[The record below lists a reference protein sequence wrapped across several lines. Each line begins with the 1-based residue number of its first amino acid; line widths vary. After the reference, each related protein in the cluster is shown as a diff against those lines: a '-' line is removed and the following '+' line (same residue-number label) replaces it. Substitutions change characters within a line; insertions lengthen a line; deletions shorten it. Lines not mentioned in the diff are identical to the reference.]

1 MAGRKAILIV
11 DDELDICTLLEY
23 NLQKEGFVTHSV
35 HDGISALKRLQ
46 KGSYDLMIL
55 DLMLPQMDGIQLCR
69 HVRGDATL
77 KSLPIIML
85 TAKDE
90 ELDRVLGL
98 EMGAD
103 DYVTKPFSVRE
114 VVARVKAVLRRTDM
128 RGPEGNRSRIEAGE
142 LVIDLER
149 FTVTKRGEPV
159 ELSAREFRLLQYL
172 AEHPGRIYSRDF
184 LLDAVWGDDVFVEP
198 RTVDVF
204 IRRIREKIEDD
215 PSRPY
220 YIRTKRGVGYYFQ
233 EGDRVS

>member
-215 PSRPY
+215 PSSPY